1 MRGFLTVALALA
13 SLTSAEV
20 PGLKTRI
27 SVASHDKHVVCY
39 WGTWSTYRKSKG
51 QFTVNNLDPGKCL
64 RFNIRFMPIISFT
77 TKIFVMC
84 LKSV

>member
-20 PGLKTRI
+20 PGGLKTRI

-51 QFTVNNLDPGKCL
+51 QFTVNNLDPGTFYANNQRQILVILLKFL
-64 RFNIRFMPIISFT
+64 L
-77 TKIFVMC
+77 FV
-84 LKSV
+84 

>member
-1 MRGFLTVALALA
+1 MRGFLTVTLALLA
-13 SLTSAEV
+13 SLASAEV

-51 QFTVNNLDPGKCL
+51 QFTVNNLDPGKCF
-64 RFNIRFMPIISFT
+64 RYIVRFMPII
-77 TKIFVMC
+77 KD
-84 LKSV
+84 K